1 MTLTDAELLA
11 LQVQHPP
18 LATDPP
24 WQYADI
30 SQTQLS
36 VARHAG
42 GAVINGHSYT
52 YDPADDTLI
61 RDDARKAVM
70 AMRRL
75 AEKVERT
82 ARKEAAKAAQ
92 GGLL

>member
-24 WQYADI
+24 WQYAGI

-42 GAVINGHSYT
+42 GAVINGHGYT
-52 YDPADDTLI
+52 YDPTDDTLI
-61 RDDARKAVM
+61 RDDVRKAVM
-70 AMRRL
+70 AMRR
-75 AEKVERT
+75 ATKK
-82 ARKEAAKAAQ
+82 AAKESAKAAQ